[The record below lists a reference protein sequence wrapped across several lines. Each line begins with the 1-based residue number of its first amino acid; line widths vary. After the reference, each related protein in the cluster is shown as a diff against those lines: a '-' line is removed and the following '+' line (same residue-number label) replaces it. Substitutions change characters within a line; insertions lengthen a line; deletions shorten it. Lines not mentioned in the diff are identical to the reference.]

1 MQTRHQD
8 RSAYFEET
16 ATSCRN
22 YYLPYIEQHTSLKF
36 GRNCRVMEVGCGFGG
51 ILSIFAAKGATV
63 TGIDIHKPSIE
74 TAKTLFA
81 ERGLKGTFICSDI
94 FDYSDTQP
102 YDLIILDPPAFTKAR
117 RTVDN
122 AMRGYK
128 EINYRAMKLLP
139 RGGYLATASCSH
151 FATEELFIKMLKAAA
166 KDAHRQLRQIEV
178 KQQAPDH
185 PILWGVPE
193 TNYLKFFLFQVI

>member
-102 YDLIILDPPAFTKAR
+102 YDLIIL
-117 RTVDN
+117 
-122 AMRGYK
+122 
-128 EINYRAMKLLP
+128 
-139 RGGYLATASCSH
+139 H
-151 FATEELFIKMLKAAA
+151 
-166 KDAHRQLRQIEV
+166 DALEHI
-178 KQQAPDH
+178 
-185 PILWGVPE
+185 PE
-193 TNYLKFFLFQVI
+193 K

>member
-102 YDLIILDPPAFTKAR
+102 YDLIILHDALEHIPE
-117 RTVDN
+117 
-122 AMRGYK
+122 K
-128 EINYRAMKLLP
+128 ERLMLHLK
-139 RGGYLATASCSH
+139 S
-151 FATEELFIKMLKAAA
+151 FLKADGLLYLGFPAWQMPFGDTA
-166 KDAHRQLRQIEV
+166 NGEEPDYRQLSLHPPV
-178 KQQAPDH
+178 APISF
-185 PILWGVPE
+185 PFRVQGMRRKGKYCE
-193 TNYLKFFLFQVI
+193 MFF